1 LVIHKEKE
9 SFLVVPLLTTL
20 MKKDLSEITG
30 WVGPTKKGM
39 GVFGHKNCLGRVFY
53 GYIER
58 SLTSHFLYICHHPIK
73 KGPYYRKE
81 SSAKRRLGTM
91 NPLFHSFLEKAL
103 SFLLV
108 FTIRTQAK
116 ELKTTTRASF
126 TITSFFVFA
135 FGFRLRFE
143 GKY

>member
-1 LVIHKEKE
+1 
-9 SFLVVPLLTTL
+9 
-20 MKKDLSEITG
+20 
-30 WVGPTKKGM
+30 
-39 GVFGHKNCLGRVFY
+39 
-53 GYIER
+53 
-58 SLTSHFLYICHHPIK
+58 
-73 KGPYYRKE
+73 
-81 SSAKRRLGTM
+81 M

-103 SFLLV
+103 SFLPV

-126 TITSFFVFA
+126 TITSFLVFA